1 MSVELRSRLH
11 AAAARPSGDAP
22 LPAIEARLRTRRRR
36 RLGAVVVGGVTAVAL
51 VATVSIAV
59 LTGDGGPTVRTTDPA
74 QSTTAAYGL
83 GFTVDLPPG
92 WVETR
97 YSVDVVQPVL
107 FVGTEVVSR
116 GSVPC
121 PSDPAGA
128 IWVISQRATWTPR
141 PNPEGRDPQPAPM
154 SRPADFTVAEP
165 FAVSTCTATTNG
177 TESELSEY
185 AFIDDGQIYEASLA
199 LGSEASDE
207 RRAEAFAVIN
217 SLRTELD
224 VIEPPTVP
232 TSDPPITVPASADT
246 AAIEAVFAR
255 WLSTKPPE
263 FAGGA
268 EMVEDFDALVETLRA
283 AAADVGN
290 PQAYSGQVDAVTS
303 IDGDRAEVVYSL
315 LANGQPAYPGMR
327 GSAVRIDGV
336 WKVSRETICDYVA
349 IGRIRCPA
357 V

>member
-1 MSVELRSRLH
+1 
-11 AAAARPSGDAP
+11 
-22 LPAIEARLRTRRRR
+22 
-36 RLGAVVVGGVTAVAL
+36 VVVGGVTAVAL
-51 VATVSIAV
+51 VATASIAV
-59 LTGDGGPTVRTTDPA
+59 LTGDGGPTVRTVPPA
-74 QSTTAAYGL
+74 QSTTAAYGD
-83 GFTVDLPPG
+83 GFSVDLPPG
-92 WVETR
+92 WVVSDDSQPGVLVVGTARLGPLRLSTGGCGGRPPGTTFVVITEFSGEFVDPSEAMPRPPDFTTAPANPERVLCGGTEHNLR
-97 YSVDVVQPVL
+97 YDFVERGRVFEADVVIDAVTPASSDKAAAYAVL
-107 FVGTEVVSR
+107 NSFR
-116 GSVPC
+116 L
-121 PSDPAGA
+121 
-128 IWVISQRATWTPR
+128 
-141 PNPEGRDPQPAPM
+141 
-154 SRPADFTVAEP
+154 EP
-165 FAVSTCTATTNG
+165 
-177 TESELSEY
+177 
-185 AFIDDGQIYEASLA
+185 
-199 LGSEASDE
+199 
-207 RRAEAFAVIN
+207 
-217 SLRTELD
+217 D

-232 TSDPPITVPASADT
+232 TIPPVTVPASADT